1 MIVEARE
8 LRRMIRRMLVETSHK
23 WMPAT
28 KKNVHQDGTSKSRGY
43 WSGDDK
49 TWTGQNTDD
58 VLNSWYKSMGLMEDS
73 DKED

>member
-1 MIVEARE
+1 MIVEAEE
-8 LRRMIRRMLVETSHK
+8 LRRMIRMMLVETSHK

-28 KKNVHQDGTSKSRGY
+28 KKSVHQDGTSKSRGY

-58 VLNSWYKSMGLMEDS
+58 VLNNWYKSIGLMKDS